1 MKRISGWGMAGALIF
16 VATTVVP
23 QHGAAQTVLRHVP
36 QADVKVLDPVAN
48 TATNTMQYSY
58 LVYDQ
63 LFAFDEGFQA
73 RPQMVEAFSLSP
85 DQRAYEFAL
94 RPGLRFHDGT
104 PVTSKD
110 VIASIKRWSQRDPT
124 GTRMNELGMTL
135 EAVDDR
141 RFRLT
146 LREAWGQVIDSMS
159 KPGWALFI
167 MRESDAQKAINDPV
181 TETVGSGPFRF
192 VRSEWVPGSK
202 MVFEKNKDYVPRAE
216 AANYYSGGK
225 VVKVD
230 RVEWTIIP
238 DSNTAVSALAA
249 SEVDAVENVPVDLIG
264 RLSSNRSVTV
274 AIHNKGGLQGQLRPN
289 HLHPP
294 FNHPKARE
302 ALLYAV
308 NQEDIMQAVA
318 GNKDYW
324 RTCFAWLIC
333 GGPNASEAGTEGFR
347 KQDVAKARQLL
358 KESGYNGE
366 KVVFMR
372 PTGINMIPDIA
383 EVVIQELKEAGFN
396 IDVQIMDWSVLL
408 QRRLKTDPPADGGW
422 NLYATV
428 TPWIDL
434 ANPITNYALQA
445 PCAKTGWPG
454 WACSP
459 ELEKAR
465 DMWARE
471 ADPVKR
477 KAIAE
482 QIQLESVKLVPIAL
496 LGQFTTPTAYRSTLK
511 GYMPT
516 PIPVMWNVEK

>member
-1 MKRISGWGMAGALIF
+1 MTSRARIGLVLAS
-16 VATTVVP
+16 VAAIAFARD
-23 QHGAAQTVLRHVP
+23 GSAQTLLRHVP

-48 TATNTMQYSY
+48 TAINTMQYAY
-58 LVYDQ
+58 MVYDQ
-63 LFAFDEGFQA
+63 LFSFDDRFRAQ
-73 RPQMVEAFSLSP
+73 PQMVEAFSVSP
-85 DQRAYEFAL
+85 DQRACEFTL
-94 RPGLRFHDGT
+94 RAGLKFHDGT
-104 PVTSKD
+104 PLRSAD

-124 GTRMNELGMTL
+124 GTRMNELGMAL
-135 EAVDDR
+135 ESIDDR
-141 RFRLT
+141 KFRLT
-146 LREAWGQVIDSMS
+146 LRESWGQVIDSMA
-159 KPGWALFI
+159 KPGWALFV

-192 VRSEWVPGSK
+192 VRPEWVPGSK
-202 MVFEKNKDYVPRAE
+202 IVYEKNRDYVSRSEP
-216 AANYYSGGK
+216 ANYYSGGK

-238 DSNTAVSALAA
+238 DANTAISALANG
-249 SEVDAVENVPVDLIG
+249 EVDTVETIPVDLVG
-264 RLSSNRSVTV
+264 RLAQNRNVTV
-274 AIHNKGGLQGQLRPN
+274 AVHNKGGFQAQLRPN

-294 FNHPKARE
+294 FNNPKARE
-302 ALLYAV
+302 ALLYMV
-308 NQEDIMQAVA
+308 NQEDYMQATV
-318 GNKDYW
+318 GNRDYW

-333 GGPNASEAGTEGFR
+333 GGPNASEAGTEAYR
-347 KQDVAKARQLL
+347 KPDRDKARQLL

-372 PTGINMIPDIA
+372 PTGITLIPDLA
-383 EVVIQELKEAGFN
+383 EVAVQELKSIGLN
-396 IDVQIMDWSVLL
+396 VDVQVMDWSVLL

-422 NLYATV
+422 SLYTTY

-465 DMWARE
+465 DQWARE
-471 ADPVKR
+471 GDPAKR
-477 KAIAE
+477 QAVAE
-482 QIQLESVKLVPIAL
+482 QIQRESVKLVPIAL
-496 LGQFTTPTAYRSTLK
+496 LGQFFTPVGYRTTLK
-511 GYMPT
+511 GYLPT